1 MDTNR
6 KVQVRNRSNS
16 VVIYHVDDF
25 GIRREFAPG
34 ETKLIPVQEL
44 IALSQKQ
51 GGAYIL
57 QNSLFIQDAA
67 TVNEMPMTV
76 EPEYFLDD
84 KGVIDLLKN
93 GSVDALLDCLEFA
106 PNGVLDLVQ
115 KYAIELPL
123 TDTRKIKAIKDK
135 TGFDVAKALIHKEE
149 LAAEARE
156 AAGETDSGMEIK
168 AAPTRRVQQ
177 DTAQDSNSRRTTPQY
192 KIVTKK
198 EE

>member
-16 VVIYHVDDF
+16 IVIYHVDDF

-44 IALSQKQ
+44 VALSQKQ

-135 TGFDVAKALIHKEE
+135 TGFDIALALKHKEE
-149 LAAEARE
+149 LAAEAAE
-156 AAGETDSGMEIK
+156 AKEETSSGMEV
-168 AAPTRRVQQ
+168 ASTGRRVQPTTTK
-177 DTAQDSNSRRTTPQY
+177 DTAGGRRTLPQY
-192 KIVTKK
+192 KVVTKK